1 VLTFVTTLNCET
13 LSSRVVKMAD
23 KSAGR
28 ALVRSGSVPTSYSA
42 PPFKARLRRVYPMA
56 GRFALIFSILAV
68 R

>member
-1 VLTFVTTLNCET
+1 
-13 LSSRVVKMAD
+13 MAD